1 MAIKLCLLSTYY
13 LLLPKTCSMA
23 KISLSTRRD
32 WPTVR
37 FITNNCVL
45 VGVAVCRMLKET
57 RGPMYIVSLGRG
69 GTAPRGD
76 GA

>member
-1 MAIKLCLLSTYY
+1 MATKFCLLSTYY

-37 FITNNCVL
+37 FITDDYVL
-45 VGVAVCRMLKET
+45 VSVAVCRMLKEP
-57 RGPMYIVSLGRG
+57 RGPRHIVPLGRG
-69 GTAPRGD
+69 GTASRGD
-76 GA
+76 GT